1 MRLLK
6 NVVASAGDYGRVFR
20 ATGYSMAGFRSAL
33 RKEAAFRQEVFLFVF
48 LGPLGAWLGRSG
60 VERALLIGSLLLVM
74 VVELLNSSV
83 EATVDRISRKHHKL
97 SGRAKDLGSA
107 AVTLSLVLAALV
119 WALLLA
125 DRYSFPGAAT
135 AAALLNSPGH
145 P

>member
-6 NVVASAGDYGRVFR
+6 KVVASAGDYGRVFR
-20 ATGYSMAGFRSAL
+20 AAGHSMAGFRSAL

-97 SGRAKDLGSA
+97 SGRAKDMGSA

-119 WALLLA
+119 WALVLA
-125 DRYSFPGAAT
+125 DHYSFP
-135 AAALLNSPGH
+135 
-145 P
+145 